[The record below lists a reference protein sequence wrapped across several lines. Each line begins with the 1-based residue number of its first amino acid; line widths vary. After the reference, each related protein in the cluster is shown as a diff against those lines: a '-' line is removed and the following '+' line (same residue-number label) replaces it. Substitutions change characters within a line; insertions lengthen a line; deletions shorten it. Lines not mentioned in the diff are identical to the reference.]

1 MGASIRRGNTIIECA
16 RFLAGNEND
25 LIADRQFI
33 ITQTEIELA
42 QFEAQEMELLTE
54 IDSLH
59 KKAISLSSILDF
71 QDELR
76 IQMTEEDELRLSSKR
91 QKK

>member
-1 MGASIRRGNTIIECA
+1 M
-16 RFLAGNEND
+16 
-25 LIADRQFI
+25 

-42 QFEAQEMELLTE
+42 QLEAQEMEMLTE
-54 IDSLH
+54 ADALH

-76 IQMTEEDELRLSSKR
+76 MAEEDPRRAGKKEEPISKR

>member
-1 MGASIRRGNTIIECA
+1 M
-16 RFLAGNEND
+16 AGNENQ
-25 LIADRQFI
+25 LNADRQFV

-42 QFEAQEMELLTE
+42 QLEAQEMEMLTE
-54 IDSLH
+54 ADALH

-76 IQMTEEDELRLSSKR
+76 MTEEDPRRGGKEEPESKR